1 MGMDRHSKIC
11 LVPRLSGIGGMV
23 SFQGKFVSGLK
34 ARNIDVCYDLG
45 DLPFDAVL
53 VIGGTRQLQRLWRV
67 KRRGIPIVQR
77 LDGMNWIHR
86 VLNTGIR
93 HWIRAE
99 YGNIILSNIRAS
111 LTDRI
116 AYQSDFSRR
125 WWERVK
131 GKTNCPY
138 EVIHNA
144 VDLTEFSPGDGQS
157 LPEDFIRI
165 LLVEGS
171 LLGGYEFG
179 LENAIELASHIAYS
193 HDGGQRVELM
203 VVGRVSP
210 GTKEHW
216 ESWIGRKE
224 MNQVFQ
230 INWLGAVSHDQIAK
244 IYRSAHLFFS
254 ADINAACP
262 NSVIEAIA
270 CGTPVAAF
278 DTGALAELLGD
289 GGGITVP
296 YGGNPWQLDPPDI
309 HSLVS
314 SALDLLHNLDH
325 YRESARQRALSGFDL
340 EPMVDRYLELLL
352 G

>member
-1 MGMDRHSKIC
+1 
-11 LVPRLSGIGGMV
+11 MV

-45 DLPFDAVL
+45 DLPYDAVL

-111 LTDRI
+111 L
-116 AYQSDFSRR
+116 
-125 WWERVK
+125 
-131 GKTNCPY
+131 
-138 EVIHNA
+138 
-144 VDLTEFSPGDGQS
+144 
-157 LPEDFIRI
+157 
-165 LLVEGS
+165 GS

-230 INWLGAVSHDQIAK
+230 INWLGAVPHDQIAE
-244 IYRSAHLFFS
+244 IYQSAHLFFS